1 MPTCPQCQKLI
12 PPGVRCWWRNVPY
25 CSSVCTHAAGDR
37 TACGRECG
45 CTPYAKK
52 RRWLRAHRV
61 ELRVVRGLI
70 EEEELED
77 ELEERMFDVTGDA
90 GFWLGDDPE
99 GMDEASDCEDPMI
112 GMHAMRQELDEREGF
127 VQAAKD
133 MLDSRAVKMDMERAR
148 MQLEDYRSQG
158 LRQPQP

>member
-1 MPTCPQCQKLI
+1 MM
-12 PPGVRCWWRNVPY
+12 
-25 CSSVCTHAAGDR
+25 D
-37 TACGRECG
+37 
-45 CTPYAKK
+45 
-52 RRWLRAHRV
+52 
-61 ELRVVRGLI
+61 LI

-77 ELEERMFDVTGDA
+77 ELEERIVKDKGNV
-90 GFWLGDDPE
+90 GFCLDEDPSE
-99 GMDEASDCEDPMI
+99 MDEASDCEDPMI

>member
-1 MPTCPQCQKLI
+1 MM
-12 PPGVRCWWRNVPY
+12 
-25 CSSVCTHAAGDR
+25 D
-37 TACGRECG
+37 
-45 CTPYAKK
+45 
-52 RRWLRAHRV
+52 
-61 ELRVVRGLI
+61 LI

-77 ELEERMFDVTGDA
+77 ELEERIVKDQGNS
-90 GFWLGDDPE
+90 GFWLGVDPS
-99 GMDEASDCEDPMI
+99 GLDEASDCEDPMI
-112 GMHAMRQELDEREGF
+112 GMPAMRQEMDEREGF